1 MAERSEYQKLMPAVV
16 VVEEDEEAI
25 EAAVVGVAVSMEVAE
40 EGGTV
45 MVCILSISCLS
56 YDPYSLARAFILKLL
71 RKSSYGLYALARA
84 GPE

>member
-25 EAAVVGVAVSMEVAE
+25 EAAVVGAAVVGVAVSMEVAE
-40 EGGTV
+40 EEGTV

-56 YDPYSLARAFILKLL
+56 YDPY
-71 RKSSYGLYALARA
+71 
-84 GPE
+84 GPVHSF